1 LFHARAK
8 DGHHHLLE
16 RTEESF
22 VVLAQ
27 HVVCGF
33 LEYPHAL
40 FFLLLNRGIALPWQQ
55 HPGHLVLQVRDATS
69 ILLERQ
75 QTFLLKLV
83 HGVLEL
89 LPLLGR

>member
-1 LFHARAK
+1 LLHARAE

-16 RTEESF
+16 RAEESL

-27 HVVCGF
+27 HVICGF
-33 LEYPHAL
+33 LEHPHAL
-40 FFLLLNRGIALPWQQ
+40 LFLLLDRSIALPRQQ
-55 HPGHLVLQVRDATS
+55 HPGHLVLQVWDATP

-89 LPLLGR
+89 LPLLWR

>member
-1 LFHARAK
+1 LLHARAE

-16 RTEESF
+16 RAEESL

-27 HVVCGF
+27 HVICGF
-33 LEYPHAL
+33 LEHPYAL
-40 FFLLLNRGIALPWQQ
+40 LFLLLDRSIALPRQQ
-55 HPGHLVLQVRDATS
+55 HPGHLVLQVWDATP

-89 LPLLGR
+89 LPLLWR